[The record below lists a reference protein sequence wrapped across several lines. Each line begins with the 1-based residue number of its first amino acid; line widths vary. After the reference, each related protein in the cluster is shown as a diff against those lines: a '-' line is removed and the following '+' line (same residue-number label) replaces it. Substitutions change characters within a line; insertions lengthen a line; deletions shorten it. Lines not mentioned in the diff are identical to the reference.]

1 MSLVYVMAYGPM
13 DHKIGVS
20 IAPPSRLKQLRA
32 GGAARVVHCWLR
44 PEGDARAVE
53 AAAHRL
59 LGPWRFR
66 ITGQRERFEVGEE
79 AARRAVECAITL
91 AEEART
97 VRARR
102 EALRAALAEPPVAL
116 PELPAHGRH
125 WGYVQGPDAPSCAAE
140 CDALAA
146 AGVPLARL
154 HVDIGAPGRGLR
166 AVARAVE
173 EGDVLVVTARE
184 RLSIETRA
192 ALEEL
197 GVALHA
203 LAA

>member
-1 MSLVYVMAYGPM
+1 MSLVYVMAYGPR

-44 PEGDARAVE
+44 PAGDARLVE
-53 AAAHRL
+53 TMAHRL

-79 AARRAVECAITL
+79 AARRAVECAIAL
-91 AEEART
+91 ADEAREHQ
-97 VRARR
+97 ARR
-102 EALRAALAEPPVAL
+102 DATRAALAGPLAAL

-125 WGYVQGPDAPSCAAE
+125 FGYVQGPDALACAAE
-140 CDALAA
+140 CDVLAG
-146 AGVPLARL
+146 AGVPVARL
-154 HVDIGAPGRGLR
+154 HVDIGGPGPGLR
-166 AVARAVE
+166 AVSRAVE
-173 EGDVLVVTARE
+173 TGDVLVVTARD
-184 RLSIETRA
+184 RLEPATRA

-197 GVALHA
+197 GIALHA
-203 LAA
+203 LVA